1 MTGAVEMKVIKIL
14 PDQQSWVREAAATF
28 FHIARELLE
37 KRGVFVVALSGGG
50 TPKPVYREIGIAG
63 DAKQLPWSNIHLFW
77 GDERHV
83 PPAHDESN
91 FKMVKEQLLGQISI
105 PEGNV
110 HRVPA
115 EMEVR
120 MAAFSYEEVLRG
132 FFETEQPQFDL
143 VFLGMGED
151 GHTASLFPH
160 SAGLNE
166 EQRWFIANYSAKKE
180 EWRLT
185 LTKNAINA
193 ARNIL
198 VLVRGRSKAKMV
210 AEALTGPIDN
220 EEKPIQLIS
229 PVEGNMIWIL
239 DREAAHLLPDGI
251 RS

>member
-1 MTGAVEMKVIKIL
+1 MKAIKIF
-14 PDQQSWVREAAATF
+14 PDLETWTREAVTNF
-28 FHIARELLE
+28 LHIANESHN
-37 KRGVFVVALSGGG
+37 KRGVFTVALSGGG
-50 TPKPVYREIGIAG
+50 TPKPVYREIGAAG
-63 DAKQLPWSNIHLFW
+63 NAKQLPWSDIHLFW

-83 PPAHDESN
+83 PPDHEKSN
-91 FKMVKEQLLGQISI
+91 FRMVKEQLLDQISI

-115 EMEVR
+115 EMEAR

-132 FFETEQPQFDL
+132 IFDAEQPQFDL

-166 EQRWFIANYSAKKE
+166 EDRWFIANFSPKKE

-193 ARNIL
+193 ARNIM
-198 VLVRGRSKAKMV
+198 VLVRGRSKAKMIADV
-210 AEALTGPIDN
+210 LTGPMEP
-220 EEKPIQLIS
+220 EEKPVQLIS
-229 PVEGNMIWIL
+229 PTDGNMIWIL
-239 DREAAHLLPDGI
+239 DREAAQLLPDGI
-251 RS
+251 RT

>member
-1 MTGAVEMKVIKIL
+1 MKAIKIF
-14 PDQQSWVREAAATF
+14 PDLQSWTNEAAATF
-28 FHIARELLE
+28 LHIARESLK
-37 KRGVFVVALSGGG
+37 KRGVFSAALSGGG
-50 TPKPVYREIGIAG
+50 TPKPVYHQIGFAG
-63 DAKQLPWSNIHLFW
+63 NSTQLPWSDIHLFW

-83 PPAHDESN
+83 PPEHDDSN
-91 FKMVKEQLLGQISI
+91 FKMVKEQLLDQISI

-115 EMEVR
+115 EMDAR

-132 FFETEQPQFDL
+132 FFEKEQPQFDL
-143 VFLGMGED
+143 VFLGLGED

-166 EQRWFIANYSAKKE
+166 EQRWFIANFSPIKE

-185 LTKNAINA
+185 LSKNAINA
-193 ARNIL
+193 ARHIV

-210 AEALTGPIDN
+210 ADVLTGPIEP

-229 PVEGNMIWIL
+229 PVDGNMIWIL
-239 DREAAHLLPDGI
+239 DREAASLLPDGI

>member
-1 MTGAVEMKVIKIL
+1 MKAIKIF
-14 PDQQSWVREAAATF
+14 PDLESWTQEAVAIF
-28 FHIARELLE
+28 FNIARESLK
-37 KRGVFVVALSGGG
+37 KREIFSAALSGGG
-50 TPKPVYREIGIAG
+50 TPKPVYREIGNIG
-63 DAKQLPWSNIHLFW
+63 NAKQFSWSDVHLFF

-83 PPAHDESN
+83 PPEHDKSN
-91 FKMVKEQLLGQISI
+91 FKMVKEALLDQISI

-115 EMEVR
+115 EMEAR

-132 FFETEQPQFDL
+132 IFDGEQPRFDL

-166 EQRWFIANYSAKKE
+166 EDRWFIANFSPEKE

-193 ARNIL
+193 ARNIV
-198 VLVRGRSKAKMV
+198 VLVRGRSKAKMIANV
-210 AEALTGPIDN
+210 LTGPVQPED
-220 EEKPIQLIS
+220 KPIQLIS
-229 PVEGNMIWIL
+229 PVDGNLIWIL
-239 DREAAHLLPDGI
+239 DREAAQMLPDGI